1 MCAILPAMA
10 TRKTI
15 GNRIAPTRFILF
27 FAMLGASIALAT
39 IITPWWLSVMLGFNL
54 SALVF
59 MLSCVPLYK
68 TGHEQMR
75 KAAIDNDA
83 NRAVLLLLAFA
94 LAIVILVAVGSQMS
108 SNTHSTPIDIAITIV
123 TLLTSWF
130 FGNTVYA
137 LHYSHLYYTSDDGGK
152 DQAGLEFPG
161 GDDTPMFSDFVYFA
175 FTLGA
180 ALSTADTNI
189 TSPHIR
195 RVATAHSIVAF
206 VYNVGVFALTVN
218 LLAGKH

>member
-1 MCAILPAMA
+1 MA
-10 TRKTI
+10 KHRTL
-15 GNRIAPTRFILF
+15 GNRIAPTRFIIF
-27 FAMLGASIALAT
+27 FVMLAVSVALAKFV
-39 IITPWWLSVMLGFNL
+39 TPWWLSVMLGFDV

-59 MLSCVPLYK
+59 ILSCIPLYR
-68 TGHEQMR
+68 TDYVMMR
-75 KAAIDNDA
+75 KVAIDNDA
-83 NRAVLLLLAFA
+83 NRSVLLALAFA
-94 LAIVILVAVGSQMS
+94 LAIVILVAVGSQMAS
-108 SNTHSTPIDIAITIV
+108 DNHNSAIDIAITIV

-161 GDDTPMFSDFVYFA
+161 GDKTPVFSDFVYFA

-195 RVATAHSIVAF
+195 RVATVHCIVAF
-206 VYNVGVFALTVN
+206 IYNVGVFALTVN
-218 LLAGKH
+218 LLAGKN

>member
-1 MCAILPAMA
+1 MA
-10 TRKTI
+10 TRKTL
-15 GNRIAPTRFILF
+15 GNRIAPTRFIIF
-27 FAMLGASIALAT
+27 FAMLGASVTVAT
-39 IITPWWLSVMLGFNL
+39 ILTPWWLSVMVGFDL

-59 MLSCVPLYK
+59 ILSCVRLYR
-68 TGHEQMR
+68 TSNHIHMR
-75 KAAIDNDA
+75 EVAVANDA
-83 NRAVLLLLAFA
+83 NRTVLLLLAFA
-94 LAIVILVAVGSQMS
+94 LAVVILVAVGSQMS
-108 SNTHSTPIDIAITIV
+108 SKTHTTPVDIAITIV

-137 LHYSHLYYTSDDGGK
+137 LHYSHLYYTSDDGGE
-152 DQAGLEFPG
+152 DHAGLEFPG
-161 GDDTPMFSDFVYFA
+161 GDKTPIFSDFVYFA

-206 VYNVGVFALTVN
+206 IYNVGVFALTVN
-218 LLAGKH
+218 LLAGKS

>member
-1 MCAILPAMA
+1 MSKA
-10 TRKTI
+10 KTV
-15 GNRIAPTRFILF
+15 GNRIAPARFLIF
-27 FAMLGASIALAT
+27 FVMLGISIAIAT
-39 IITPWWLSVMLGFNL
+39 ILSPWWLSVMLGFDV

-59 MLSCVPLYK
+59 ILSCIKLYR
-68 TGHEQMR
+68 TSDHRHMR
-75 KAAIDNDA
+75 EVAIQNDA
-83 NRAVLLLLAFA
+83 NRSVLLILAFA
-94 LAIVILVAVGSQMS
+94 LTVVILVAVGSQMS
-108 SNTHSTPIDIAITIV
+108 SKTHTTPIDISITII

-137 LHYSHLYYTSDDGGK
+137 LHYSHLYYTADDGGE

-161 GDDTPMFSDFVYFA
+161 GDKTPIFSDFVYFA
-175 FTLGA
+175 FCIGS
-180 ALSTADTNI
+180 ALSTSDTNI

-218 LLAGKH
+218 LLAGKG

>member
-1 MCAILPAMA
+1 MPAVA
-10 TRKTI
+10 TRKTL
-15 GNRIAPTRFILF
+15 GNSIAPTRFIIF
-27 FAMLGASIALAT
+27 FAMLGASVAIAT
-39 IITPWWLSVMLGFNL
+39 IITPWWLSVMIGFDL

-59 MLSCVPLYK
+59 ILSCIRLYR
-68 TGHEQMR
+68 TSNHVHMR
-75 KAAIDNDA
+75 EVAVANDA
-83 NRAVLLLLAFA
+83 NRTVLLLLAFA
-94 LAIVILVAVGSQMS
+94 LAVVILVAVGSQMS
-108 SNTHSTPIDIAITIV
+108 SKTHTTPVDVAITIV

-137 LHYSHLYYTSDDGGK
+137 LHYSHLYYTSDDGGE
-152 DQAGLEFPG
+152 DHAGLEFPG
-161 GDDTPMFSDFVYFA
+161 GDKTPIFSDFVYFA

-206 VYNVGVFALTVN
+206 IYNVGVFALTVN
-218 LLAGKH
+218 LLAGKS

>member
-1 MCAILPAMA
+1 MA
-10 TRKTI
+10 KRRTL
-15 GNRIAPTRFILF
+15 GNRIAPTRFLVF
-27 FAMLGASIALAT
+27 FAMLAASIALAT
-39 IITPWWLSVMLGFNL
+39 IITPWWLSVMLGFDL

-59 MLSCVPLYK
+59 ILSCVPLYK
-68 TGHEQMR
+68 TDHEMMR
-75 KAAIDNDA
+75 KVAVENDA
-83 NRAVLLLLAFA
+83 NRTVLLALAFA
-94 LAIVILVAVGSQMS
+94 LALVILVAVGSQMAS
-108 SNTHSTPIDIAITIV
+108 KTHTTPIDIGITIV

-161 GDDTPMFSDFVYFA
+161 GDTTPIFSDFVYFA

-218 LLAGKH
+218 LLAGKS